1 MIVVIDTN
9 VLVSALLTRNPES
22 PTRRIYDYVDSGDIM
37 PLYNDEIIR
46 EYKEVLAREKFHFA
60 SEDVEIL
67 IGKIERCGINSERV
81 AYDEFMKDEKDR
93 VFYEVALSVDGS
105 FLVTG
110 NIKHFPAVPRVVTP
124 AELIELLEM
133 QRGRYD

>member
-46 EYKEVLAREKFHFA
+46 EYKEVLSREKFHFA
-60 SEDVEIL
+60 SED
-67 IGKIERCGINSERV
+67 IENRF
-81 AYDEFMKDEKDR
+81 DEDW
-93 VFYEVALSVDGS
+93 VW
-105 FLVTG
+105 
-110 NIKHFPAVPRVVTP
+110 
-124 AELIELLEM
+124 
-133 QRGRYD
+133 